1 MMKPTTRSTRARREF
16 LAAGGALIASF
27 AAMRP
32 TASHAAETAQPAAN
46 AEPEVSTLEDL
57 MREHGALRRIL
68 LMYDHL
74 SGLLSSGKEFPAEVL
89 TQTIDIVRRFV
100 QDYHEYLEEQYLFP
114 RFRKAGKLV
123 DLTKVLLA
131 QHNAGRRLLDQ
142 IKSLATAEA
151 LKNGGQQKSLA
162 ERLRLFARMYRPHAA
177 REDTILFPAFH
188 SIVTAKEY
196 DALGDTFED
205 KEQELF
211 GKDGFEKVVA
221 QIAEMEQKLG
231 LYELA
236 QFTPS
241 L

>member
-1 MMKPTTRSTRARREF
+1 MESIIRSTRARREF
-16 LAAGGALIASF
+16 LVAGGTLFASL
-27 AAMRP
+27 AAMSP
-32 TASHAAETAQPAAN
+32 TASRAAETARPAAD
-46 AEPEVSTLEDL
+46 AAPEVSTLEDL

-68 LMYDHL
+68 LMYDHV
-74 SGLLSSGKEFPAEVL
+74 SGLLSSGKEFPVEIL
-89 TQTIDIVRRFV
+89 TQTLDIVRRFV

-114 RFRKAGKLV
+114 RFQKAGKLV

-142 IKSLATAEA
+142 IKALVTAEA
-151 LKNGGQQKSLA
+151 LKNPGQQKSLA
-162 ERLRLFARMYRPHAA
+162 ERLRLFTRMYRPHAA

-188 SIVTAKEY
+188 GIVTAKEY

-211 GKDGFEKVVA
+211 GKDGFETIVA
-221 QIAEMEQKLG
+221 RIAEMEQKMG
-231 LYELA
+231 VYDLA
-236 QFTPS
+236 QFTPA